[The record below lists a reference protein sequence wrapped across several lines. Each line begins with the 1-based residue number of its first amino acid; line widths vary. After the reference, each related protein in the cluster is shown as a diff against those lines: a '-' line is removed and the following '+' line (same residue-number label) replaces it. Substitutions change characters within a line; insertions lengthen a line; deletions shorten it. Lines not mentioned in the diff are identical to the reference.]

1 MSRQRLAIAWIACF
15 AVLFNM
21 LAMPMSGAMAQSKS
35 PAEQLLW
42 GSFCSSSGTKMV
54 AISLGSIEKKT
65 SQSDDHSNMQHCWC
79 CSGSAPLVA
88 LPGHV
93 PQLYFA
99 QFEANRSLPPT
110 SLNTPTP
117 RQQWPSL
124 NPALPLWCDSFSQL
138 TCVLNRS
145 GEPSC

>member
-1 MSRQRLAIAWIACF
+1 MSRQRLAFAWIACF

-21 LAMPMSGAMAQSKS
+21 LAMPISGTMAQAATQS

-42 GSFCSSSGTKMV
+42 GSFCSSGGSKLV
-54 AISLGSIEKKT
+54 AISLGKFEQKAP
-65 SQSDDHSNMQHCWC
+65 QNDDHSNMQHCWC

-99 QFEANRSLPPT
+99 RFESNRSLPPPT
-110 SLNTPTP
+110 LETPTP

-124 NPALPLWCDSFSQL
+124 NPRASPL
-138 TCVLNRS
+138 V
-145 GEPSC
+145 

>member
-21 LAMPMSGAMAQSKS
+21 LAMPMTGAMAQSAKT

-42 GSFCSSSGTKMV
+42 GSFCSSGGTKMM
-54 AISLGSIEKKT
+54 AISLGDIEQK
-65 SQSDDHSNMQHCWC
+65 SPQNDDHSNMQHCWC

-88 LPGHV
+88 LPGHQ

-99 QFEANRSLPPT
+99 HFESNRSLPPP
-110 SLNTPTP
+110 SLNAPTP

-124 NPALPLWCDSFSQL
+124 NPRASPL
-138 TCVLNRS
+138 V
-145 GEPSC
+145 

>member
-1 MSRQRLAIAWIACF
+1 MNRHRLAIAWIACF

-21 LAMPMSGAMAQSKS
+21 LAMPMSGAMAQAASS

-42 GSFCSSSGTKMV
+42 SSFCTGSGTKMV
-54 AISLGSIEKKT
+54 AIDIGA
-65 SQSDDHSNMQHCWC
+65 SDQQAPLNDSHSNMQHCWC

-88 LPGHV
+88 LPGHS

-99 QFEANRSLPPT
+99 RFDSNRSVAPA
-110 SLNTPTP
+110 SLQKPTP

-124 NPALPLWCDSFSQL
+124 NPRASPL
-138 TCVLNRS
+138 V
-145 GEPSC
+145 

>member
-21 LAMPMSGAMAQSKS
+21 LAMPMTGAMAQTATS
-35 PAEQLLW
+35 PAEQVLW

-54 AISLGSIEKKT
+54 AISLSDTQQKAPQG
-65 SQSDDHSNMQHCWC
+65 DDHSNMQHCWC

-93 PQLYFA
+93 PQLYYTR
-99 QFEANRSLPPT
+99 FEANRSRPAATLE
-110 SLNTPTP
+110 TPTP

-124 NPALPLWCDSFSQL
+124 NPRASPL
-138 TCVLNRS
+138 V
-145 GEPSC
+145 

>member
-1 MSRQRLAIAWIACF
+1 MSRQRLAFAWIACF

-21 LAMPMSGAMAQSKS
+21 LAMPMSRAMAQTAKS

-42 GSFCSSSGTKMV
+42 GSFCSSNGTKLV
-54 AISLGSIEKKT
+54 AISLGDIEQKAP
-65 SQSDDHSNMQHCWC
+65 QSDDHSNMQHCWC

-88 LPGHV
+88 LPGHA

-99 QFEANRSLPPT
+99 RFETNRSLPPAT
-110 SLNTPTP
+110 LDTPTP

-124 NPALPLWCDSFSQL
+124 NPRASPL
-138 TCVLNRS
+138 V
-145 GEPSC
+145 

>member
-15 AVLFNM
+15 AVLFNL
-21 LAMPMSGAMAQSKS
+21 LAMPMSGAMAQTAKS

-42 GSFCSSSGTKMV
+42 SSFCTASGTRMV
-54 AISLGSIEKKT
+54 AISIGDPQQKT
-65 SQSDDHSNMQHCWC
+65 PQNDDHSNMQHCWC

-88 LPGHV
+88 LPSHT

-99 QFEANRSLPPT
+99 HLESNRSLPVT
-110 SLNTPTP
+110 SLQSPTP

-124 NPALPLWCDSFSQL
+124 NPRASPL
-138 TCVLNRS
+138 V
-145 GEPSC
+145 